1 MNFRELTTMGPVEP
15 LDKRETVKGFL
26 DEVSCMLIETGC
38 NLDQALKGLGF
49 DLGWEGTETNP
60 KDLME
65 EAKILLGIAQFCMKA
80 ATELNRTL
88 F

>member
-1 MNFRELTTMGPVEP
+1 MEPVGQ
-15 LDKRETVKGFL
+15 RETVKGFL
-26 DEVSCMLIETGC
+26 DEASCALIETGC

-49 DLGWEGTETNP
+49 DLGWEGAEANP

>member
-1 MNFRELTTMGPVEP
+1 MNFREVTMGPVDP
-15 LDKRETVKGFL
+15 LEKRETVKGIL
-26 DEVSCMLIETGC
+26 DEVSCVLIEAGC

-49 DLGWEGTETNP
+49 DLGWEGAEANP

-65 EAKILLGIAQFCMKA
+65 EAKTLLVIAQFCMKA